1 LSRKKTL
8 LIVYHTQS
16 GNTEKLAN
24 AAYRGARE
32 AEEIDTR
39 LVRAYDASLQDLL
52 NCQALLMGSPE
63 NFGYMSGGIKD
74 FFDRTFYPAQDH
86 HLNLPYALFISC
98 GNDGTGAVRQ
108 IDRIMIGYPMRKV
121 AEPVICP
128 GEVRPEYLERCE
140 ELGLTLAMGL
150 AMGIF

>member
-1 LSRKKTL
+1 MKTL

-16 GNTEKLAN
+16 GNTEKLAD
-24 AAYRGARE
+24 AAYRGACE
-32 AEEIDTR
+32 AKMMETR

-52 NCQALLMGSPE
+52 SCQALLIGSPE
-63 NFGYMSGGIKD
+63 NFGYMSGGMKD
-74 FFDRTFYPAQDH
+74 FFDRTFYPAQDYR
-86 HLNLPYALFISC
+86 LNLPYALFISC

-108 IDRIMIGYPMRKV
+108 IDRILMGYPMRKV
-121 AEPVICP
+121 AEPVLCP
-128 GEVRPEYLERCE
+128 GEVRPAYLEQCE

>member
-1 LSRKKTL
+1 MKTL

-16 GNTEKLAN
+16 GNTEKLAG
-24 AAYRGARE
+24 AAYRGASE
-32 AEEIDTR
+32 AEEVETR

-52 NCQALLMGSPE
+52 TCQAVLIGSPE

-74 FFDRTFYPAQDH
+74 FFDRTFYPAQDYR
-86 HLNLPYALFISC
+86 LNLPYALFISC
-98 GNDGTGAVRQ
+98 GNDGTSAVRQ
-108 IDRIMIGYPMRKV
+108 IDRIMTGYPMRKV

-128 GEVRPEYLERCE
+128 GEVRPAYLEQCE
-140 ELGLTLAMGL
+140 ELGLSLAMGL

>member
-1 LSRKKTL
+1 MKTL

-16 GNTEKLAN
+16 GNTEKLAY
-24 AAYRGARE
+24 AAYHGACQ
-32 AEEIDTR
+32 AADVNTR
-39 LVRAYDASLQDLL
+39 LMRAYDASLQDLL
-52 NCQALLMGSPE
+52 NCQALLIGSPE

-74 FFDRTFYPAQDH
+74 FFDRTFYPAQDYR
-86 HLNLPYALFISC
+86 LNLPYALFISC

-108 IDRIMIGYPMRKV
+108 IDRIMTGYPMRKV

-128 GEVRPEYLERCE
+128 GEVRPTYLERCE

-150 AMGIF
+150 GMGIF

>member
-1 LSRKKTL
+1 MKTL

-16 GNTEKLAN
+16 GNTEKLAG
-24 AAYRGARE
+24 AAYRGACE
-32 AEEIDTR
+32 AAEVEAR

-52 NCQALLMGSPE
+52 TSQALLIGSPE

-74 FFDRTFYPAQDH
+74 FFDRTFYPAQDYR
-86 HLNLPYALFISC
+86 LNLPYALFISC

-108 IDRIMIGYPMRKV
+108 IDRIMTGYPMRKV

-128 GEVRPEYLERCE
+128 GEVRPEYLEQCE

>member
-1 LSRKKTL
+1 MKTL

-16 GNTEKLAN
+16 GNTEKLAE
-24 AAYRGARE
+24 AAYRGACE
-32 AEEIDTR
+32 AKDVDTR

-52 NCQALLMGSPE
+52 NCQALLVGSPE

-74 FFDRTFYPAQDH
+74 FFDRTFYPAQDYR
-86 HLNLPYALFISC
+86 LNLPYALFISC

-108 IDRIMIGYPMRKV
+108 IDRIMTGYPMRKV

-128 GEVRPEYLERCE
+128 GEIRPEYLAQCE

>member
-1 LSRKKTL
+1 MKTL

-16 GNTEKLAN
+16 GNTEKLAG
-24 AAYRGARE
+24 AAYRGACE
-32 AEEIDTR
+32 AEDVDTR
-39 LVRAYDASLQDLL
+39 LVCAYDASLQDLL
-52 NCQALLMGSPE
+52 TCQALLIGSPE

-74 FFDRTFYPAQDH
+74 FFDRTFYPAQDYR
-86 HLNLPYALFISC
+86 LNLPYALFISC

-108 IDRIMIGYPMRKV
+108 IDRIMTGYPMRKV

-128 GEVRPEYLERCE
+128 GEVRPAYLEQCE

-150 AMGIF
+150 GMGIF

>member
-1 LSRKKTL
+1 MKTL

-16 GNTEKLAN
+16 GNTEKLAG
-24 AAYRGARE
+24 AAYRGACE
-32 AEEIDTR
+32 AAEVETR

-52 NCQALLMGSPE
+52 TCQALLIGSPE

-74 FFDRTFYPAQDH
+74 FFDRTFYPAQDYR
-86 HLNLPYALFISC
+86 LNLPYALFISC

-108 IDRIMIGYPMRKV
+108 IDRIMTGYPMRKV

-128 GEVRPEYLERCE
+128 GELRPEYLEQCE

>member
-1 LSRKKTL
+1 MKTL

-16 GNTEKLAN
+16 GNTEKLAD
-24 AAYRGARE
+24 AAYRGACE
-32 AEEIDTR
+32 AEEVTTR

-52 NCQALLMGSPE
+52 NCQALLIGSPE

-86 HLNLPYALFISC
+86 RLNLPYALFISC

-108 IDRIMIGYPMRKV
+108 IDRIMTGYPMRKV

-128 GEVRPEYLERCE
+128 GEVRPAYLTQCE
-140 ELGLTLAMGL
+140 ELGMTLAMGL